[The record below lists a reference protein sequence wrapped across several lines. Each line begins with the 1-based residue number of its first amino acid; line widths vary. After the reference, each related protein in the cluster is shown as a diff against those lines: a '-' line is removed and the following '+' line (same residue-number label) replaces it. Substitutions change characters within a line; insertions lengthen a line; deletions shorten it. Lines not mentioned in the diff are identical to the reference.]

1 MVRIEHSLD
10 IIETKLQEILDSGV
24 GYSDVVG
31 QIAFPLLIALFAFAF
46 PFLFSVINQINSKY
60 DSKSISELF
69 TKSMFYRLFWW
80 CSILNIFYVF
90 AFGFLSLYLKG
101 ALRRELLEYGTWG
114 ALLVVFGYSL
124 TILGFVN
131 LGVKYNKG
139 ICLVKIIE
147 NKYRWQNKKYK
158 KEKLV
163 KDFLSW
169 LMVLRHRGQNEWI
182 RIYKEGKAYSVSYDS
197 RNAKESYLR
206 HLIDLCKY
214 SISHQ
219 DKELFSTVMSRVQEL
234 TGCEKDKDL
243 SLGSGAPMPTGA
255 AHYFTSKFYKSI
267 FEYYSLCSNFT
278 YCESYLVW
286 GYLSA
291 YSRCKFLYVVDIVQM
306 TQCMFYLVRGG
317 KIPLLNQLLENIDWH
332 FHSIM
337 DMPKV
342 FYVVGRLPD
351 KRKKIDELSLKNWNE
366 LSNYMFLFSSYCLK
380 NKHYAVLKG
389 LLSKVH
395 WAGSVFPSNKYDVI
409 YRYLMCLKEVHDD
422 GRFGILGGHELCES
436 LIVDKDLIRR
446 YCTFLLLVLHRYS
459 GESYGNISMELL
471 KKFVNEYKSLER
483 CVLDF
488 RKDEELCKVFPE
500 IYQIDFAEVYREV
513 FVDVAMGREELIN
526 ISSDFRDETH
536 FPTFMH
542 WYLAESIYK
551 LTNKRKIIKIEFLE
565 EIPDE
570 SIGYFKRTLF
580 EAKKHF
586 FKRLPLKV
594 QMPASLY
601 AGDYQIMKVN
611 PCQVI
616 FDKRYFLDHDLT
628 ILGYLKPVID
638 IMCSRINYMLLTA
651 IKEMK
656 IKKVKIK
663 ITDLH
668 NYLMKITEGRFE
680 EYILLDINCQFQAFL
695 KLEHKGYQNLD
706 YFGMKYVPV
715 ESIDNQYLK
724 DLPIMNDFGNSM
736 LIMRKSELPVLMDRL
751 NDVDVKIK
759 DESSVEDGQ
768 LDIRITFDYGYELWY
783 RKNVN
788 VIQILPLR
796 AIA

>member
-1 MVRIEHSLD
+1 
-10 IIETKLQEILDSGV
+10 
-24 GYSDVVG
+24 
-31 QIAFPLLIALFAFAF
+31 
-46 PFLFSVINQINSKY
+46 
-60 DSKSISELF
+60 
-69 TKSMFYRLFWW
+69 
-80 CSILNIFYVF
+80 
-90 AFGFLSLYLKG
+90 
-101 ALRRELLEYGTWG
+101 
-114 ALLVVFGYSL
+114 
-124 TILGFVN
+124 
-131 LGVKYNKG
+131 
-139 ICLVKIIE
+139 
-147 NKYRWQNKKYK
+147 
-158 KEKLV
+158 
-163 KDFLSW
+163 
-169 LMVLRHRGQNEWI
+169 
-182 RIYKEGKAYSVSYDS
+182 
-197 RNAKESYLR
+197 
-206 HLIDLCKY
+206 
-214 SISHQ
+214 
-219 DKELFSTVMSRVQEL
+219 
-234 TGCEKDKDL
+234 
-243 SLGSGAPMPTGA
+243 
-255 AHYFTSKFYKSI
+255 
-267 FEYYSLCSNFT
+267 
-278 YCESYLVW
+278 
-286 GYLSA
+286 
-291 YSRCKFLYVVDIVQM
+291 
-306 TQCMFYLVRGG
+306 
-317 KIPLLNQLLENIDWH
+317 
-332 FHSIM
+332 
-337 DMPKV
+337 
-342 FYVVGRLPD
+342 
-351 KRKKIDELSLKNWNE
+351 
-366 LSNYMFLFSSYCLK
+366 
-380 NKHYAVLKG
+380 
-389 LLSKVH
+389 
-395 WAGSVFPSNKYDVI
+395 
-409 YRYLMCLKEVHDD
+409 
-422 GRFGILGGHELCES
+422 
-436 LIVDKDLIRR
+436 
-446 YCTFLLLVLHRYS
+446 
-459 GESYGNISMELL
+459 
-471 KKFVNEYKSLER
+471 
-483 CVLDF
+483 
-488 RKDEELCKVFPE
+488 
-500 IYQIDFAEVYREV
+500 
-513 FVDVAMGREELIN
+513 MGREELIN

-542 WYLAESIYK
+542 WYLSESIYK
-551 LTNKRKIIKIEFLE
+551 LTNKRKIINIDFLE

-586 FKRLPLKV
+586 LKRLPLKV

-668 NYLMKITEGRFE
+668 NYFMKITEGRFE

-715 ESIDNQYLK
+715 ESIDNRYLK